1 MRKTGNITTTAAAAT
16 TKQPQQKES
25 KAQRIINLVEKIAT
39 MKGGGGGGS
48 SSSNNNKKE
57 GYYIDLSELYSASK
71 SLANTLEGLARQ
83 EGVRASAL
91 HGGIRI
97 KDGKLKE
104 RKI

>member
-39 MKGGGGGGS
+39 MKGGGGS